1 MSGTALEQLTDLRA
15 VRSPNVGGSALSQTE
30 RDLDV
35 AGRARLIEWLK
46 SEVVDQVS
54 RLFKAMWDGSA
65 VRIADSL
72 AGLIAGSYILGRR
85 LGVSYRDLDGAIAD
99 KLAKLKQEGHQL
111 EDHYQ
116 DLSALEEHIRKR

>member
-1 MSGTALEQLTDLRA
+1 M
-15 VRSPNVGGSALSQTE
+15 SQTE